1 MIMHIITNFGDI
13 GGAET
18 MLIRLLQASP
28 EKALVV
34 SLKDVSERN
43 QRLVGDQVE
52 CVALG
57 MNSWTRY
64 AGAGIRLMRLIRRE
78 KPKAIVCWMYHAMVA
93 GMIAGR
99 LARNAAPIYWNV
111 RQSLDD
117 VNVLSR
123 SSRAAARASRM
134 LSRLP
139 DGIIFNSDRAME
151 LHRKYGFKNNNIK
164 VIPNGFPKVEVMR
177 GNRQS
182 PMIYGIAG
190 RFHPQ
195 KDHALFFKAAAQ
207 LSAQED
213 DVRFIAVGR
222 GLNWENETIRT
233 LISDAGLPG
242 SAIELWG
249 ETDDMQSFYR
259 CIDVLVLSS
268 RTEGFPNVIAEA
280 MSYGIPVVATDVG
293 EAAVIVG
300 DTGKIVPAGDAIALC
315 NAMKLMHDLPMSE
328 YSELS
333 KAARQR
339 INDNYSL
346 EKICEQYHGFLSGD
360 KKY

>member
-18 MLIRLLQASP
+18 MLTRLLRASP
-28 EKALVV
+28 EKAFVV

-43 QRLVGDQVE
+43 QKLAGDHVK

-64 AGAGIRLMRLIRRE
+64 AGAGVRLARLIGRE
-78 KPKAIVCWMYHAMVA
+78 KPEVIVCWMYHAMVA
-93 GMIAGR
+93 GIIAGR
-99 LARNAAPIYWNV
+99 LARTEALIYWNV

-123 SSRAAARASRM
+123 SSRIAAKISSV

-139 DGIIFNSDRAME
+139 DGIIYNSQRAME
-151 LHRKYGFKNNNIK
+151 LHRRFGFENNNIE
-164 VIPNGFPKVEVMR
+164 VIPNGFPPVDSVR
-177 GNRQS
+177 DYTRR
-182 PMIYGIAG
+182 PRIYGIAG

-207 LSAQED
+207 LAAQED

-222 GLNWENETIRT
+222 GLNWENETVRT
-233 LISDAGLPG
+233 MISDAGLEEN
-242 SAIELWG
+242 AIELRG
-249 ETDDMQSFYR
+249 ETEDMESFYR
-259 CIDVLVLSS
+259 SIDVLVLSS

-280 MSYGIPVVATDVG
+280 MGHGIPVVATDVG

-300 DTGKIVPAGDAIALC
+300 DTGRIVPAGDAFALC
-315 NAMKLMHDLPMSE
+315 NAMKMMYHVPARE
-328 YSELS
+328 FSELS

-339 INDNYSL
+339 IDDNYSL
-346 EKICEQYHGFLSGD
+346 VKICKRYRRFL
-360 KKY
+360 KCT